1 MEEEKTFSI
10 PARTSKSTNT
20 AEKKSSQPSIAKE
33 LVDPKT
39 STSSTKSQTNSSKLR
54 LPPVTVSGKVIS
66 IRLG

>member
-20 AEKKSSQPSIAKE
+20 TEKKSSRPSIPKE
-33 LVDPKT
+33 TVDPKT
-39 STSSTKSQTNSSKLR
+39 SSSTKSQTNSSKLR
-54 LPPVTVSGKVIS
+54 LPPVTVSGKVIP

>member
-10 PARTSKSTNT
+10 PARTSKSTNA

-54 LPPVTVSGKVIS
+54 LAVTVSGKVIS
-66 IRLG
+66 IWLG